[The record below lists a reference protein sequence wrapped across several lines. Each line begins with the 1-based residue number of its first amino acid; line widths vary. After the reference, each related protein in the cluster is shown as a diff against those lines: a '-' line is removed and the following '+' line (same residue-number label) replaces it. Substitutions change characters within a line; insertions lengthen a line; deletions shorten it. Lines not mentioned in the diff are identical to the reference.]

1 MVDGWWY
8 FTYMLEVQL
17 RIIVLLAFPALPV
30 IFCTLI
36 LINSVEICFRE
47 YHFHFCHRG
56 IIHYLTIY
64 FWNDFLFLNYMTNYI
79 INEVMRIWNHFDFQ
93 ISAVRNRCKSEY
105 IPQSFCLDKIHG
117 RALRFFR
124 FLLSVYGSFC
134 YHRSLLTISPVNQ
147 SYISSTYITITIII
161 Y

>member
-1 MVDGWWY
+1 
-8 FTYMLEVQL
+8 MLEVQL

-36 LINSVEICFRE
+36 LINSVEILEICFRE
-47 YHFHFCHRG
+47 YRFHFCHSG
-56 IIHYLTIY
+56 IVHYLTIY
-64 FWNDFLFLNYMTNYI
+64 FWNDFLFLIYMTNYI
-79 INEVMRIWNHFDFQ
+79 INEVMRILNHFDFQ

-124 FLLSVYGSFC
+124 FLLSAYVSFC
-134 YHRSLLTISPVNQ
+134 CHRLLLTISPVNQ